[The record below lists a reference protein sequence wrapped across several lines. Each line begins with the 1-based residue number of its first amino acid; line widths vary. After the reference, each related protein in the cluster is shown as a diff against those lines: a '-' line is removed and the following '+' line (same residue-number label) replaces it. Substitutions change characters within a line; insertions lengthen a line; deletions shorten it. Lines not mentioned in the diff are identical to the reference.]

1 MRNPHYLYLTLHL
14 SGEGSRDKSFA
25 EYLYKLYHIERLKV
39 KFSDAKGGSPLK
51 QIKDMRT
58 MRGAK
63 GFDKHVAM
71 YDIDRGEDDVN
82 AALAEAKNDSDMPIQ
97 SLLARN
103 NIECEILRL
112 TNAPAKVLQRA
123 MVSADA
129 AKHEFKKF
137 FKLKDEDAVVEWE
150 KHFSKEYLDEARKT
164 NSWLNAI
171 IDTIEGNW
179 VDDWVIGNQWGEE

>member
-1 MRNPHYLYLTLHL
+1 MGHLHCVYLTLHVC
-14 SGEGSRDKSFA
+14 GEGSRDKSFA
-25 EYLYKLYHIERLKV
+25 EYLYRLYHVAQLKV
-39 KFSDAKGGSPLK
+39 TFSDAKGGSPLK
-51 QIKDMRT
+51 QIKDMRLV
-58 MRGAK
+58 RGAK
-63 GFDKHVAM
+63 GFDKRLAM

-82 AALAEAKNDSDMPIQ
+82 AALVEAKNDSDIPIQ

-112 TNAPAKVLQRA
+112 ANAPAKVLHRA

-137 FKLKDEDAVVEWE
+137 FKLKDEDAVVEWG
-150 KHFSKEYLDEARKT
+150 KYFSKEYLDEARKT
-164 NSWLNAI
+164 NVWLNAI
-171 IDTIEGNW
+171 IDAIEGNW